1 MGLVAE
7 YGVQRTG
14 GWLMFPGNLTV
25 YYYEKDSGREDD
37 KGYYSEGRASVLMLM
52 ILEWSDIPAID
63 LDGEYPNKV
72 QDCLPLMSEI

>member
-37 KGYYSEGRASVLMLM
+37 KGYWRAITLL
-52 ILEWSDIPAID
+52 DKGD
-63 LDGEYPNKV
+63 LRGGV
-72 QDCLPLMSEI
+72 AVIGCC